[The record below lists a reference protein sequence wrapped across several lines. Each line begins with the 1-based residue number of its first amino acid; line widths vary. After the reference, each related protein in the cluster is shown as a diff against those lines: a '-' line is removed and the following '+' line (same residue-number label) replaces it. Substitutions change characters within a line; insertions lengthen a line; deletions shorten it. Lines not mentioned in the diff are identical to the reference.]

1 MVVHKLDVSKPIQ
14 LLLKLLVEPELDVPK
29 LVHIL
34 LKVELDV
41 SRRVHF
47 LLKVEVELSNIRQ
60 LLCVLELDISNLAL
74 RAAPTPSSHLRKV
87 LSQGDVDG

>member
-1 MVVHKLDVSKPIQ
+1 MVVQKLDVSKPIQ
-14 LLLKLLVEPELDVPK
+14 LLLKLLVKPELDVPE

-34 LKVELDV
+34 LKVELDI
-41 SRRVHF
+41 SRRIHL

-74 RAAPTPSSHLRKV
+74 GATAPRSSHLCKV
-87 LSQGDVDG
+87 LS